1 MSTAMSD
8 PFDLSQL
15 QQPLNLPF
23 PATTKQAAGNVN
35 GIQTEVVYIEFAD
48 KILVTISQKGRL
60 AHWVRALSCHRG
72 DLMTN
77 KLQLHVPLENKNPGT
92 EGFHMI
98 PDSSED
104 SLLPINNL
112 TATSVL
118 GGRVPGQET
127 IGQLYARQIA
137 SAIVTK
143 SPDENRLLI
152 VGLGL
157 DTAEADRNVFF
168 GIIELVLQCV

>member
-1 MSTAMSD
+1 
-8 PFDLSQL
+8 
-15 QQPLNLPF
+15 
-23 PATTKQAAGNVN
+23 
-35 GIQTEVVYIEFAD
+35 
-48 KILVTISQKGRL
+48 
-60 AHWVRALSCHRG
+60 
-72 DLMTN
+72 MTN

-104 SLLPINNL
+104 SLLPISNL

-143 SPDENRLLI
+143 SPDENRLLV

-157 DTAEADRNVFF
+157 DTAEADRDVFF
-168 GIIELVLQCV
+168 GIIELVLRCVYGIFFHYARDGRDGGVYQFRLAILRDLG